1 MLRGKKESAACP
13 GSSVGS
19 EYLTTNQR
27 VGGSS
32 PSQDTISDTEISGKK
47 KIKKGVDKQ
56 VGILYYCE
64 GRRKATRTTGRSS
77 TEGLAGN
84 PVLANGQQKK
94 VLDKKGRAAIQ

>member
-1 MLRGKKESAACP
+1 MLRGKKEFAACP

-32 PSQDTISDTEISGKK
+32 PSQDTISDTEILGKENQ
-47 KIKKGVDKQ
+47 KGVDKQ

-64 GRRKATRTTGRSS
+64 GRRKAMRTTGRSS

-84 PVLANGQQKK
+84 LVLANGQQKK
-94 VLDKKGRAAIQ
+94 VLDKKGKAAIQ